1 MREQRSSEITFAL
14 FRKRKCHQVV
24 KRITKDVIP
33 SMIII
38 NRLMVHSKSGM
49 NLLTLLFLPD
59 LDCRRFVQ
67 KSSMIPIY
75 VTLFFRYCLMKSF
88 WWKKMKLWW
97 SFQVPTVVQ
106 QLDLLTPT
114 SQPLPRPEKIQ
125 LGCNWM
131 YQICNIFILSILSI
145 KSFEEAKIEQ
155 QWYMI
160 WHHY

>member
-1 MREQRSSEITFAL
+1 MSSSSQEDHERRHSIDDH
-14 FRKRKCHQVV
+14 HQ
-24 KRITKDVIP
+24 P
-33 SMIII
+33 SNGAFKIRHESSDSAI
-38 NRLMVHSKSGM
+38 SSGSGLSPV
-49 NLLTLLFLPD
+49 NKIFCSEVQYDSYL
-59 LDCRRFVQ
+59 CYFV
-67 KSSMIPIY
+67 
-75 VTLFFRYCLMKSF
+75 FRYCLMKSF